1 MIDLSIVIPAYNEGK
16 TILESVSTIN
26 EHLKTMGITYE
37 IIVVDDGSTD
47 DTCARSKYLCDCARV
62 ITLPKNRGKG
72 AAVRAGVYAALGNR
86 IFMCDADLSMSI
98 IYIDRFLST
107 DADIVIGSRALKES
121 AVDMGCTGRVLSF
134 ISRLIIRVFILPGI
148 KDSQC
153 GFKMFTKECKPLFE
167 LMTLNRWGFD
177 FELLYLAKLHGFSV
191 KEIPVLWIRKPR
203 SRIRKIDYLKT
214 LWELV
219 MVKLNIMV
227 GFYDASDAV
236 RLLK

>member
-86 IFMCDADLSMSI
+86 IFMCDADLSMPI
-98 IYIDRFLST
+98 TLIDKFLKA

-121 AVDMGCTGRVLSF
+121 AVDMGYAGRVLSF
-134 ISRLIIRVFILPGI
+134 ISRLIIRAMLLPGI

-167 LMTLNRWGFD
+167 MQTLNRWGFD
-177 FELLYLAKLHGFSV
+177 FELLYIAKRYGYSV
-191 KEIPVLWIRKPR
+191 KEIPILWIRKPR

-214 LWELV
+214 LWELAV
-219 MVKLNIMV
+219 VKINIMT
-227 GFYDASDAV
+227 GGY
-236 RLLK
+236 